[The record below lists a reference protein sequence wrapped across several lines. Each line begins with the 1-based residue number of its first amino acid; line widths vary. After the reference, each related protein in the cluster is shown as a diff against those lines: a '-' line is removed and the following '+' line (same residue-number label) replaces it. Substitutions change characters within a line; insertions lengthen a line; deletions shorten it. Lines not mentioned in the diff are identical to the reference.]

1 MSLVKQ
7 KLTVRSADRIKF
19 AETVVEVVNLGATL
33 MPNTVPK
40 MIAPFMW
47 DFEIQVE
54 RNAQLKS
61 TPTLIA
67 YPAEIEVYSVSQL
80 ESMVW
85 DEFREAV
92 GLAGVRGRD
101 RQKMID
107 DYVVAV
113 RSRTTYGTI

>member
-19 AETVVEVVNLGATL
+19 AETVVEVVNMGATL

-40 MIAPFMW
+40 MTAPFMW
-47 DFEIQVE
+47 DFEIHVE

-67 YPAEIEVYSVSQL
+67 YPAEIEIYSVPEL

-92 GLAGVRGRD
+92 GLAGVKGRD

-107 DYVVAV
+107 DYVIAIK
-113 RSRTTYGTI
+113 SRTQY